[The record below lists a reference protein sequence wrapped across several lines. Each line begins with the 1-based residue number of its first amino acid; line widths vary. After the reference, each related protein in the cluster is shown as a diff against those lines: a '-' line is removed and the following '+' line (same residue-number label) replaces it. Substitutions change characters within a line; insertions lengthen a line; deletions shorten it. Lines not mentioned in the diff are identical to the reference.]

1 MKKALLWFSLLA
13 TALVLNAC
21 SENALPSEDSSG
33 SYDSYNTYDT
43 QEPVK
48 VVTSEN
54 VYDLGAT
61 GDGKTDDAPL
71 FLPKERNGCSSLKAV
86 TKSPKTST
94 SLVLL
99 FLKQALYLK
108 LRQEFR

>member
-61 GDGKTDDAPL
+61 GDGKTDDSAAFSSEGEEWLLVPL
-71 FLPKERNGCSSLKAV
+71 QN
-86 TKSPKTST
+86 
-94 SLVLL
+94 
-99 FLKQALYLK
+99 
-108 LRQEFR
+108 RQKHRRHSFSCF